1 VSEAPE
7 LQIARCVEDVE
18 RLRRAVEARIVGQR
32 DVIDGAIAC
41 LLCGG
46 HALLEGVPG
55 LGKTLLVRTLAEALS
70 LSFARI
76 QFTPDLLPSDIVG
89 TTVIQESS
97 EGRRSF
103 AFQRG
108 PVFANIVLA
117 DEINRATPRTQS
129 AMLEVMQEQSVTVF
143 GTTHRVEEPY
153 CVLATQNPMEMEG
166 TYPLPEAQLDR
177 FLLKL
182 QVAFPSHDELHQIL
196 ERTTI
201 EDATEVAPMLGKERL
216 LEMRRVV
223 RAVLVPRHVQE
234 LAVRILEATHPGH
247 PSAHPRV
254 RRFVRFG
261 ASPRGAQAM
270 LLAAKV
276 RALLGGRFNA
286 SEDDLLAVVHP
297 ALRHR
302 IILSFEGVAEG
313 VTTDGVLED
322 LLGALPARAEPQP
335 GRARTGA

>member
-1 VSEAPE
+1 MNQPVEAE
-7 LQIARCVEDVE
+7 VERCVEDVQQ
-18 RLRRAVEARIVGQR
+18 LREALHTRIVGQQAA
-32 DVIDGAIAC
+32 IDGAITC

-55 LGKTLLVRTLAEALS
+55 LGKTLLVRTIAEALS
-70 LSFARI
+70 LAFGRI

-89 TTVIQESS
+89 TTVLQETSD
-97 EGRRSF
+97 GRRSF
-103 AFQRG
+103 RFQRG

-129 AMLEVMQEQSVTVF
+129 AMLEVMQERSVTVF
-143 GTTHRVEEPY
+143 GETHVVDEPY
-153 CVLATQNPMEMEG
+153 CVLATQNPLEMEG

-182 QVAFPSHDELHQIL
+182 QLPFPSETELHEIL
-196 ERTTI
+196 ERTTRA
-201 EDATEVAPMLGKERL
+201 EPAPIKAMLSRERL
-216 LEMRRVV
+216 LEMRNLV

-234 LAVRILEATHPGH
+234 LAVAILQGTHPQH
-247 PSAHPRV
+247 PSASDQV
-254 RRFVRFG
+254 RRLVRYG

-276 RALLGGRFNA
+276 QALLGNRYSVAAQDVLNVA
-286 SEDDLLAVVHP
+286 LP

-302 IILSFEGVAEG
+302 IILSFEGVADG
-313 VTTDGVLED
+313 VTSDAVLTD
-322 LLGALPARAEPQP
+322 LLARHKK
-335 GRARTGA
+335 G